1 MIDRIRRAFQSI
13 WPEFYRQD
21 KRHLDPYFTFTNY
34 RKIWAI
40 GILVLVT
47 AALVPLLVVTV
58 IHYQLLQKSVDSE
71 LILRAERLA
80 SNARRAVTFF
90 LEERLNALQFTVNEI
105 DYDQLTDPEHLAE
118 ILRNLKLGF
127 GGLTDLSVIAHTG
140 TQAAYA
146 GPFSLEGR
154 DYSNQRWFIECQKRH
169 FYVSEIFHGY
179 RDVPH
184 IIIAVK
190 SFRRDGSFFILRA
203 TLDTDRLIQ
212 TLASYETGAHAEIFL
227 INRSGIVQTS
237 SKHHGEIFE
246 KMSLPVPAYSLRTQ
260 VAMAEDN
267 QDGRKEPL
275 ILGYAYIS
283 TQIADT
289 PFILM
294 VIKHKAGMMQ
304 VWQQLRTNINW
315 FVGFAILIILVVI
328 ILTCSYMVN
337 MLYRADK
344 AKAETMALMEQS
356 NQLATIGQL
365 AAGVAHEINNPLA
378 LINETAGY
386 VKDLFVLKEQYRR
399 DDELIGFIDD
409 ILDAVERCGTITRQL
424 LGFARKFEV
433 KIQEVK
439 LNEVISDVLVFHN
452 KEAAYRNIK
461 VYVDVPEDM
470 PPIETDRG
478 KLQQILVNLVN
489 NAFQAVDNGCI
500 LDIEASP
507 AGDDKVCITISDNG
521 CGMPEENLPKI
532 FEPFFTTKEGNKGTG
547 LGLAITYGLIK
558 KLHGDIAVKSKVNE
572 GTTFTITLP
581 TRIVEENI
589 QNEGSTGR

>member
-1 MIDRIRRAFQSI
+1 MIDRIRRAFGSI

-21 KRHLDPYFTFTNY
+21 NKHLDPYFTFTDY

-40 GILVLVT
+40 GICVLVAT
-47 AALVPLLVVTV
+47 ALVPLLVVTI
-58 IHYQLLQKSVDSE
+58 IHYQLLQASVGSE
-71 LILRAERLA
+71 LKLRTERLA

-90 LEERLNALQFTVNEI
+90 MEERLNALRFTVNEI
-105 DYDQLTDPEHLAE
+105 AYDQLTNPDHLAE

-140 TQAAYA
+140 TQLAYA
-146 GPFSLEGR
+146 GPFNLEGR
-154 DYSNQRWFIECQKRH
+154 NYSNQRWFIECQKHH
-169 FYVSEIFHGY
+169 FYVSEIFRGY

-203 TLDTDRLIQ
+203 TLETERLIQ
-212 TLASYETGAHAEIFL
+212 TLSSYETGAHAEIFL
-227 INRSGIVQTS
+227 INRSGIVQTPS
-237 SKHHGEIFE
+237 RYYGDTFQQ
-246 KMSLPVPAYSLRTQ
+246 MSLPVPAYSQRTQ
-260 VAMAEDN
+260 VSVAEDD
-267 QDGRKEPL
+267 QRRS
-275 ILGYAYIS
+275 IIMGYAYIS

-294 VIKHKAGMMQ
+294 VIKQKAGMMQ
-304 VWQQLRTNINW
+304 VWQQLRSNINW
-315 FVGFAILIILVVI
+315 FVGLCTLAILVVI
-328 ILTCSYMVN
+328 IITCSYMVN
-337 MLYRADK
+337 KLYRADK
-344 AKAETMALMEQS
+344 AKAEAMALMEQS

-386 VKDLFVLKEQYRR
+386 VKDLFVLKEQYSQ
-399 DDELIGFIDD
+399 DDELIGYIDD
-409 ILDAVERCGTITRQL
+409 VLDAVERCGTITRQL

-433 KIQEVK
+433 KIQKVK
-439 LNEVISDVLVFHN
+439 LKEVISDVLVFHN

-489 NAFQAVDNGCI
+489 NAFQAVDDGCI
-500 LDIEASP
+500 LDIQASP
-507 AGDDKVCITISDNG
+507 AGADKVRIAISDNG

-547 LGLAITYGLIK
+547 LGLAITYGLVK
-558 KLHGDIAVKSKVNE
+558 KLHGDISVKSKVHE

-581 TRIVEENI
+581 ARIQEETI
-589 QNEGSTGR
+589 

>member
-1 MIDRIRRAFQSI
+1 MIDRIRRAFGSI

-21 KRHLDPYFTFTNY
+21 NNLLDSYFTFTDY
-34 RKIWAI
+34 RKIWGV
-40 GILVLVT
+40 GISVLVAT
-47 AALVPLLVVTV
+47 ALMPLLVVTI

-71 LILRAERLA
+71 LILRAERLT

-90 LEERLNALQFTVNEI
+90 LEERLDALRFTVNEI
-105 DYDQLTDPEHLAE
+105 DYDQLTDPDHLTE

-140 TQAAYA
+140 AQAAYA
-146 GPFSLEGR
+146 GPYNLEGR
-154 DYSNQRWFIECQKRH
+154 DYSNQRWFIECQKHH

-212 TLASYETGAHAEIFL
+212 TLSSYETGAHAEVFL

-237 SKHHGEIFE
+237 SKHHGDIFQ
-246 KMSLPVPAYSLRTQ
+246 KMSLPIPAYSLRTQ
-260 VAMAEDN
+260 VALAEDD
-267 QDGRKEPL
+267 QDGQKESL
-275 ILGYAYIS
+275 IVGYAYIS

-304 VWQQLRTNINW
+304 VWQQLRSNINW
-315 FVGFAILIILVVI
+315 FVGFAILIILVVV

-344 AKAETMALMEQS
+344 SKAETMALMEQS

-386 VKDLFVLKEQYRR
+386 VKDLFVLKEQFHQ
-399 DDELIGFIDD
+399 DDELIGYIDD

-452 KEAAYRNIK
+452 KEAGYRNIK
-461 VYVDVPEDM
+461 VHVDVPEDM
-470 PPIETDRG
+470 PAIETDRG
-478 KLQQILVNLVN
+478 KLQQVLVNLVN

-500 LDIEASP
+500 LDIKASP
-507 AGDDKVCITISDNG
+507 AGADTVRICISDNG
-521 CGMPEENLPKI
+521 CGMPEDNLPKI
-532 FEPFFTTKEGNKGTG
+532 FEPFFTTKEGDKGTG
-547 LGLAITYGLIK
+547 LGLAITYGLVK
-558 KLHGDIAVKSKVNE
+558 KLHGDISVKSKVDE

-581 TRIVEENI
+581 TRIIEEI
-589 QNEGSTGR
+589 TENEGSISR

>member
-1 MIDRIRRAFQSI
+1 MMDRIRRAFGSI
-13 WPEFYRQD
+13 WPEFDRQD

-40 GILVLVT
+40 GISVLVAT
-47 AALVPLLVVTV
+47 ALVPLLVVTV

-71 LILRAERLA
+71 LILRAERVT

-154 DYSNQRWFIECQKRH
+154 DYSNQHWFIECQKHH
-169 FYVSEIFHGY
+169 FYVSEIFRGY
-179 RDVPH
+179 REVPH

-203 TLDTDRLIQ
+203 TLDTDGLIQ
-212 TLASYETGAHAEIFL
+212 TVSSYETGAHAEIFL

-246 KMSLPVPAYSLRTQ
+246 KMSLPLPAYSLRTQ

-267 QDGRKEPL
+267 QEGQKESL
-275 ILGYAYIS
+275 IVGYAYIS

-304 VWQQLRTNINW
+304 VWQQLRANINW

-328 ILTCSYMVN
+328 VLTCSYMVN
-337 MLYRADK
+337 MLYRTDN

-378 LINETAGY
+378 LINETAGD
-386 VKDLFVLKEQYRR
+386 VKDLFVLKEQYQR
-399 DDELIGFIDD
+399 DDELIGYIDD
-409 ILDAVERCGTITRQL
+409 VLDAVERCGTITRQL

-433 KIQEVK
+433 KIQKVK

-461 VYVDVPEDM
+461 VYVDVTEDM

-500 LDIEASP
+500 LYIEASP
-507 AGDDKVCITISDNG
+507 AGADKVRITISDNG

-532 FEPFFTTKEGNKGTG
+532 FEPFFTTKEGNQGTG

-558 KLHGDIAVKSKVNE
+558 KLNGDISVKSKVDE

-581 TRIVEENI
+581 TRIAEEII